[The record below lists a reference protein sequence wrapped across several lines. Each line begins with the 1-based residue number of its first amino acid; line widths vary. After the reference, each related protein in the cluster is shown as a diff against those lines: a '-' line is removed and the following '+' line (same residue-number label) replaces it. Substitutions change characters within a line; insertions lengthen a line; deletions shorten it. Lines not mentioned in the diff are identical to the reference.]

1 MGIGCQR
8 NEHWLRPIICRV
20 MACAAKELSSAA
32 GRCVVR
38 AVNILD
44 NWLIGYKLILIT
56 NRKSHMSVQLVPKSL
71 ILNDLARRNDP
82 YFALFHRIRRF
93 GADYVKVVE

>member
-1 MGIGCQR
+1 
-8 NEHWLRPIICRV
+8 
-20 MACAAKELSSAA
+20 
-32 GRCVVR
+32 
-38 AVNILD
+38 
-44 NWLIGYKLILIT
+44 
-56 NRKSHMSVQLVPKSL
+56 MSVQLVPKSL